1 MIDAQGLVNLGK
13 AAKVASRELGKL
25 PSQQK
30 NAALLAMAKSL
41 RDNQA
46 AILAA
51 NQADI
56 ENTREAG
63 RRPESFIERMTLTES
78 RIDDMAAGF
87 EKVANLP
94 DIIGQTDEM
103 WFTEDGIEIG
113 KKRVPLGVIGIIFE
127 SRPNVT
133 ADATALTFKAGN
145 AVILR
150 GGSETIQSNLAIIE
164 AIKAGLSE
172 AGVTTDAV
180 NLIDNPDRAL
190 ATQFMQM
197 NQYLDVLIPRGGA
210 SLIQNVVK
218 NATVPTIETGIGNDH
233 LYVHEAADLDKA
245 LAILKNGKL
254 QRVSVCNALENLLV
268 DEKVAEAFLPQ
279 IVESFKADKVVVHGD
294 QRTREILQGKIDILP
309 VNEEDYATEFLAYE
323 IAIKVT
329 SGYDEA
335 VEHIQ
340 TYSSAHTEVI
350 VTQDYSIARQFVD
363 DIDAAA
369 VVVNASSRFT
379 DGDKFGFG
387 GEIGISTQKLHARG
401 PMGIEAL
408 TTYKYVIYGD
418 GQIRL

>member
-1 MIDAQGLVNLGK
+1 MIDVQGLYTLGK
-13 AAKVASRELGKL
+13 AAKIASRSLSK
-25 PSQQK
+25 SSTTQK
-30 NAALLAMAKSL
+30 NTALHEMANSL
-41 RDNQA
+41 REQTP
-46 AILAA
+46 AILEA

-56 ENTREAG
+56 QATRDQG
-63 RRPESFIERMTLTES
+63 RRPESFIERMTLTEA
-78 RIDDMAAGF
+78 RVEDMAHGF

-94 DIIGQTDEM
+94 DIIGHTDEM
-103 WFTEDGIEIG
+103 WVTEDGIEIC

-150 GGSETIQSNLAIIE
+150 GGRETIESNLAIV
-164 AIKAGLSE
+164 KALKTGLQR
-172 AGVTTDAV
+172 AGVTEDAV
-180 NLIDNPDRAL
+180 NLIDNPDHAL
-190 ATQFMQM
+190 AEEFMKM
-197 NQYLDVLIPRGGA
+197 NAYLDVLIPRGGN
-210 SLIQNVVK
+210 SLIQNVVR

-245 LAILKNGKL
+245 LAILENGKL

-268 DEKVAEAFLPQ
+268 DEKIAADFLPRVAEAF
-279 IVESFKADKVVVHGD
+279 KKDKVLIHGD
-294 QRTREILQGKIDILP
+294 VKTQAILSEYDVQAATD
-309 VNEEDYATEFLAYE
+309 EDYATEFLAYE

-329 SGYDEA
+329 SCYEEA
-335 VEHIQ
+335 IEHIQ
-340 TYSSAHTEVI
+340 RFSSAHTEVI
-350 VTQDYSIARQFVD
+350 VTQDYSVARRFVE

-369 VVVNASSRFT
+369 VAVNASSRFT

-401 PMGIEAL
+401 PMGIAAL

-418 GQIRL
+418 GQIRK

>member
-1 MIDAQGLVNLGK
+1 MIDAQGLIALGK
-13 AAKVASRELGKL
+13 AAKVASRQLGKL
-25 PSQQK
+25 SSQQK
-30 NAALLAMAKSL
+30 NTALIAMAKHL
-41 RDNQA
+41 RANQTD
-46 AILAA
+46 ILAA

-56 ENTREAG
+56 EHTREVG

-78 RIDDMAAGF
+78 RINDMAAGF

-94 DIIGQTDEM
+94 DTIGQTDEM

-150 GGSETIQSNLAIIE
+150 GGSETIQSNLAIIK
-164 AIKAGLSE
+164 AIKAGLAE
-172 AGVTTDAV
+172 ADVTTDAV

-210 SLIQNVVK
+210 ALIENVVK
-218 NATVPTIETGIGNDH
+218 NATVLTIETGVGNDH

-245 LAILKNGKL
+245 LAILENGKL
-254 QRVSVCNALENLLV
+254 QRVSVCNAVENLLV
-268 DEKVAEAFLPQ
+268 DEKIAEAFLPQ
-279 IVESFKADKVVVHGD
+279 IVESFEADNVIIHGD
-294 QRTREILQGKIDILP
+294 QRTRDILHGKIDILP
-309 VNEEDYATEFLAYE
+309 VSEEDYATEFLAYE

-329 SGYDEA
+329 ANYEEA

-350 VTQDYSIARQFVD
+350 VTQDYSVARQFVD

-418 GQIRL
+418 GQIRK

>member
-13 AAKVASRELGKL
+13 AAKLASRELGKL

-63 RRPESFIERMTLTES
+63 RRPESFIERMTLTEI

-150 GGSETIQSNLAIIE
+150 GGSETIQSNLAIIK
-164 AIKAGLSE
+164 AIKAGLSK

-197 NQYLDVLIPRGGA
+197 NQYLD
-210 SLIQNVVK
+210 
-218 NATVPTIETGIGNDH
+218 
-233 LYVHEAADLDKA
+233 
-245 LAILKNGKL
+245 
-254 QRVSVCNALENLLV
+254 
-268 DEKVAEAFLPQ
+268 
-279 IVESFKADKVVVHGD
+279 
-294 QRTREILQGKIDILP
+294 
-309 VNEEDYATEFLAYE
+309 
-323 IAIKVT
+323 
-329 SGYDEA
+329 
-335 VEHIQ
+335 
-340 TYSSAHTEVI
+340 
-350 VTQDYSIARQFVD
+350 
-363 DIDAAA
+363 
-369 VVVNASSRFT
+369 
-379 DGDKFGFG
+379 
-387 GEIGISTQKLHARG
+387 
-401 PMGIEAL
+401 
-408 TTYKYVIYGD
+408 
-418 GQIRL
+418 

>member
-13 AAKVASRELGKL
+13 AAKLASRELGKL

-30 NAALLAMAKSL
+30 NAALLAMANSL

-63 RRPESFIERMTLTES
+63 RRPESFIERMTLTEI

-150 GGSETIQSNLAIIE
+150 GGSETIQSNLAIIK
-164 AIKAGLSE
+164 AIKGGLSK

-210 SLIQNVVK
+210 ALIQNVVK

-233 LYVHEAADLDKA
+233 LYVHEGADLDKA

-268 DEKVAEAFLPQ
+268 DEKVAEAFCHKSLSPLR
-279 IVESFKADKVVVHGD
+279 
-294 QRTREILQGKIDILP
+294 RTRLWCTGTKERRKSCKERSTSYLSMRKIMRR
-309 VNEEDYATEFLAYE
+309 
-323 IAIKVT
+323 
-329 SGYDEA
+329 
-335 VEHIQ
+335 
-340 TYSSAHTEVI
+340 SS
-350 VTQDYSIARQFVD
+350 
-363 DIDAAA
+363 
-369 VVVNASSRFT
+369 
-379 DGDKFGFG
+379 
-387 GEIGISTQKLHARG
+387 
-401 PMGIEAL
+401 
-408 TTYKYVIYGD
+408 
-418 GQIRL
+418 

>member
-63 RRPESFIERMTLTES
+63 RRPESFIERMTLTDS

-180 NLIDNPDRAL
+180 NLIDNPDRVL

-218 NATVPTIETGIGNDH
+218 NTTVPTIETGIGNDH

-418 GQIRL
+418 GQIRQ

>member
-1 MIDAQGLVNLGK
+1 MIDAQGLLALGK
-13 AAKVASRELGKL
+13 AAKLASRELGKL

-41 RDNQA
+41 RAKQA

-180 NLIDNPDRAL
+180 NLIDNPDRDL

-210 SLIQNVVK
+210 ALIQNVVK
-218 NATVPTIETGIGNDH
+218 SATVPTIETGIGNDH

-245 LAILKNGKL
+245 LDILKNGKL

-294 QRTREILQGKIDILP
+294 QRTQEILQGKIEILP
-309 VNEEDYATEFLAYE
+309 VSDEDYATEFLAYE
-323 IAIKVT
+323 IAVKVT

-335 VEHIQ
+335 IEHIQ

-350 VTQDYSIARQFVD
+350 VTQDYSVARQFVD

-418 GQIRL
+418 GQIRQ

>member
-1 MIDAQGLVNLGK
+1 MIDAQGLLALGK

-41 RDNQA
+41 RAKQA

-180 NLIDNPDRAL
+180 NLIDNPDRDL

-210 SLIQNVVK
+210 ALIQNVVK
-218 NATVPTIETGIGNDH
+218 SATVPTIETGIGNDH

-245 LAILKNGKL
+245 LDILKNGKL

-294 QRTREILQGKIDILP
+294 QRTQKILQGKIDILP
-309 VNEEDYATEFLAYE
+309 VSDEDYATEFLAYE
-323 IAIKVT
+323 IAVKVT

-335 VEHIQ
+335 IEHIQ

-350 VTQDYSIARQFVD
+350 VTQDYSVARQFVD

-418 GQIRL
+418 GQIRQ

>member
-1 MIDAQGLVNLGK
+1 MIDAQGLLALGK

-41 RDNQA
+41 RAKQA

-180 NLIDNPDRAL
+180 NLIDNPDRDL

-210 SLIQNVVK
+210 ALIQNVVK
-218 NATVPTIETGIGNDH
+218 SATVPTIETGIGNDH

-245 LAILKNGKL
+245 LDILKNGKL

-294 QRTREILQGKIDILP
+294 QRTQEILQGKIEILP
-309 VNEEDYATEFLAYE
+309 VSDEDYATEFLAYE
-323 IAIKVT
+323 IAVKVT

-335 VEHIQ
+335 IEHIQ

-350 VTQDYSIARQFVD
+350 VTQDYSVARQFVD

-418 GQIRL
+418 GQIRQ

>member
-1 MIDAQGLVNLGK
+1 MIDEQGLIALGQAGKK
-13 AAKVASRELGKL
+13 AATALRKIST
-25 PSQQK
+25 QQK
-30 NAALLAMAKSL
+30 NTALQQMADNL
-41 RDNQA
+41 RKQKANV
-46 AILAA
+46 LSA

-56 ENTREAG
+56 DATREAG
-63 RRPESFIERMTLTES
+63 RRPESFIERMTLTDS
-78 RIDDMAAGF
+78 RIEDMAAGF

-150 GGSETIQSNLAIIE
+150 GGRETIQSNLAII
-164 AIKAGLSE
+164 KALKDGLKA

-180 NLIDNPDRAL
+180 NLIDNPDHGL
-190 ATQFMQM
+190 AEQFMQM
-197 NQYLDVLIPRGGA
+197 NDYLDVLIPRGGR
-210 SLIQNVVK
+210 SLIQNVIK

-233 LYVHEAADLDKA
+233 LYVHKAADLDKA

-268 DEKVAEAFLPQ
+268 DEAIAAEFLPKV
-279 IVESFKADKVVVHGD
+279 VEAFKADNVLIHGD
-294 QRTREILQGKIDILP
+294 QKTRDLLQNDDILP
-309 VNEEDYATEFLAYE
+309 ASEEDYATEFLAYE

-329 SGYDEA
+329 KDYDEA
-335 VEHIQ
+335 IAHIQ
-340 TYSSAHTEVI
+340 QYTSSHTEVI
-350 VTQDYSIARQFVD
+350 VTQDYSVARDFVS

-418 GQIRL
+418 GQIRQ